1 MYKGSRDIE
10 SVKTYISDMLYQH
23 GLKVEMDSIQE
34 SEKTQEPDV
43 VHSDM
48 FADPNK
54 DAIVRKVVY

>member
-23 GLKVEMDSIQE
+23 GLKVVMDSAQE

-43 VHSDM
+43 VHSDI